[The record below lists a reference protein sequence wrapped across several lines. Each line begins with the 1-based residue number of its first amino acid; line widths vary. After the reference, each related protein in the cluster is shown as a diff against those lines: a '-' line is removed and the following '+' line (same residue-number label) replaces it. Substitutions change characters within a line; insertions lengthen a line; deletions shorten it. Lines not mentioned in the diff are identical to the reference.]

1 MEEGLKQKPPLD
13 PSVADTAP
21 EATVLTG
28 YDEEHLVTYL
38 RLLDADRDGAD
49 WQDVARLVLHIDPVR
64 EPERA
69 RRAWQSHLTRAKW
82 LTTHGYTH
90 LVRGGAPH

>member
-1 MEEGLKQKPPLD
+1 MQKPLLD
-13 PSVADTAP
+13 PAVADTAP
-21 EATVLTG
+21 DAAVLTG

-38 RLLDADRDGAD
+38 RLLDADNEGAD
-49 WQDVARLVLHIDPVR
+49 WQEVARLVLHIDPVR
-64 EPERA
+64 ERKRA